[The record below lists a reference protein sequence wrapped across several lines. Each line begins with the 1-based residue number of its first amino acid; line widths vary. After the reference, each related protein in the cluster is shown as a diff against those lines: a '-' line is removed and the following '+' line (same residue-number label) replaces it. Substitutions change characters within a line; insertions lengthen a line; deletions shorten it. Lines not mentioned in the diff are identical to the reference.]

1 MWHDLLATAEQPGR
15 RVEQAQGSRV
25 KLELGSQKVQVS
37 IARNMCEMM
46 KSNPIIQPE
55 NDNTPKNK

>member
-1 MWHDLLATAEQPGR
+1 MTCWQLAEQPGR

-25 KLELGSQKVQVS
+25 KLELGSQKVSGVS
-37 IARNMCEMM
+37 IARNMYEMM